1 MTAQQKNKEIT
12 ISVIVPVHNVEAYLN
27 ECLSSLLF
35 QSLESAEFIVIDD
48 GSTDKSGQFVMNLRR
63 KILVSKLFIRRT
75 REPSLPVKQL
85 LLLPK
90 ENGASA

>member
-1 MTAQQKNKEIT
+1 MTAQQENKEIT

-48 GSTDKSGQFVMNLRR
+48 GSTDKSGQICDEFA
-63 KILVSKLFIRRT
+63 SKDSRFKVIHL
-75 REPSLPVKQL
+75 
-85 LLLPK
+85 
-90 ENGASA
+90 ENFRFCASRSSVL